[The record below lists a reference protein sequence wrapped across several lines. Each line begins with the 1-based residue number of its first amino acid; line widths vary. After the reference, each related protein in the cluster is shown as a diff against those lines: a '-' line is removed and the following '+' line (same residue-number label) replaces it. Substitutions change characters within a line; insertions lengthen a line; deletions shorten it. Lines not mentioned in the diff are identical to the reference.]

1 MIYTK
6 EQIRAML
13 ESNPKAVERAM
24 LALYRRQTDAE
35 RQSQRTVVLN
45 GVGFSG
51 ADARLGTY
59 YAKWVSNGRN
69 LTEPHLS
76 KARRMASKYVG
87 QLADI
92 ANGG

>member
-13 ESNPKAVERAM
+13 ESNPRAVERAV
-24 LALYRRQTDAE
+24 LALYKRQTPEE
-35 RQSQRTVVLN
+35 RVTGETRQLN
-45 GVGFSG
+45 GIGFSG

-59 YAKWVSNGRN
+59 YAEWVSKGRN

>member
-6 EQIRAML
+6 ESIRTML
-13 ESNPKAVERAM
+13 ETNSRAVERAI
-24 LALYRRQTDAE
+24 LAIYNRQTVSE
-35 RQSQRTVVLN
+35 KQSGETRQLN

-59 YAKWVSNGRN
+59 YAEWIGKGRN

-76 KARRMASKYVG
+76 KARRMVGKYVG
-87 QLADI
+87 QLVSI
-92 ANGG
+92 ANKE